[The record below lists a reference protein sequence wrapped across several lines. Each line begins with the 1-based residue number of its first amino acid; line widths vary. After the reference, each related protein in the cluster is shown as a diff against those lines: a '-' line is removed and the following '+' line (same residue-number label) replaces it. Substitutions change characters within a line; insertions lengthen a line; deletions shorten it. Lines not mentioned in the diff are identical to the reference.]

1 MRDEIDIEGMGGMA
15 AVSSMSLAAQGT
27 APAPV
32 PAPVAAAAGKPA
44 EPVHH
49 GSPHPR
55 DHSFARALQQR
66 LAGRGGHFHPNG
78 TVQGWMRDQGK
89 AERAM
94 CPARLG
100 EDHAIDNGV
109 CGTAVVVPIAGRY
122 TIKGNQV
129 CMSDYPGKPQ
139 DGEACHH
146 FAFVTK
152 LVMIGDGKRTCG
164 SGKDLVVGRVL
175 DTFRKRLDR
184 N

>member
-1 MRDEIDIEGMGGMA
+1 
-15 AVSSMSLAAQGT
+15 
-27 APAPV
+27 
-32 PAPVAAAAGKPA
+32 
-44 EPVHH
+44 
-49 GSPHPR
+49 
-55 DHSFARALQQR
+55 
-66 LAGRGGHFHPNG
+66 
-78 TVQGWMRDQGK
+78 
-89 AERAM
+89 M

-109 CGTAVVVPIAGRY
+109 CGTAVVIPIAGRY

-129 CMSDYPGKPQ
+129 CMPAYPGKPQ
-139 DGEACHH
+139 VGEACYH

-164 SGKDLVVGRVL
+164 SGEDLVVGRAP